1 MAGRKGI
8 ASVAGMRGRR
18 KGGLPAPA
26 RPAGEDDPFS
36 LSSQSERWLERMAE
50 RNYSETS
57 LSAARW
63 ALKMFLDW
71 SRERDLSSPGQIT
84 KPILESYQG
93 WLYRY
98 EKKDGERLSVRT
110 QRARLGTLQRFFSWL
125 CKSGFLTANPAA
137 DLELPR
143 KPYHALP
150 KALNRDELRRLM
162 GQPDVTDPLG
172 LRDRAILE
180 TLYATGMRRG
190 ELVALDLGDIDL
202 EASSV
207 HVRKGKGGKGRL
219 LPLGEATLG
228 WLEAYLERSRPRLSM
243 GEGERAFFLSGYG
256 ERFNPN
262 YLGNWVAR
270 SLKAA
275 GIEKKGACHLL
286 RHSCATHMMENG
298 ADLRT
303 IQSILGHAR
312 LDTTQIYTE
321 VSLVHLREV
330 YEKSH
335 PASLDGSYAG
345 TSPAARTKA

>member
-1 MAGRKGI
+1 MGGRKGI
-8 ASVAGMRGRR
+8 ASVAGMRHRR
-18 KGGLPAPA
+18 KGGISGTKPDGFD
-26 RPAGEDDPFS
+26 R
-36 LSSQSERWLERMAE
+36 SESGTLASRADAWLLRMEERA
-50 RNYSETS
+50 YSEGS
-57 LSAARW
+57 VSAARW
-63 ALKMFLDW
+63 ALKMFLGW
-71 SRERDLSSPGQIT
+71 AQERSLSCPDQIT
-84 KPILESYQG
+84 RPILESYQS

-98 EKKDGERLSVRT
+98 EKEDGQPLSVRT

-125 CKSGFLTANPAA
+125 CKTGFLMANPAA

-150 KALNRDELRRLM
+150 KALNADELRRLM
-162 GQPDVTDPLG
+162 GSCNVSDPLG

-202 EASSV
+202 TASSV
-207 HVRKGKGGKGRL
+207 HIRNGKGGKGRL
-219 LPLGEATLG
+219 LPLGKASLR

-256 ERFNPN
+256 DRFNPN
-262 YLGNWVAR
+262 YLGNWV
-270 SLKAA
+270 SKMLKGA
-275 GIEKKGACHLL
+275 GIEKKGSCHLL

-298 ADLRT
+298 ADIRL
-303 IQSILGHAR
+303 IQRMLGHAR

-335 PASLDGSYAG
+335 PAAQVK
-345 TSPAARTKA
+345 RT